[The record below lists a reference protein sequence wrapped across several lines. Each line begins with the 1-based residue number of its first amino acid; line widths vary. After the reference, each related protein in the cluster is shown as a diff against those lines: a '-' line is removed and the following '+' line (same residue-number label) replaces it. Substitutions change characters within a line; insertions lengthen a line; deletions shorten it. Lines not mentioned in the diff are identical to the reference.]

1 MVTEISISENFLEEY
16 LPRATIE
23 ILPPLLCDN
32 FYLPDSGRHV
42 TSVHQGLSQ
51 TGAGEEPGYE
61 VEFIRVLAVQWPIIF
76 LFDYSRQY
84 LEPLEEM

>member
-23 ILPPLLCDN
+23 LLPPFPCDN

-51 TGAGEEPGYE
+51 VGAGEEFPNKSG
-61 VEFIRVLAVQWPIIF
+61 VR
-76 LFDYSRQY
+76 
-84 LEPLEEM
+84 